1 MSIAHVPQVVQALQA
16 CALHIEVKMPWTLAC
31 AWFDLA
37 WDIRHNED
45 MGTSLT
51 DYIREVRERYNDEER
66 AHLDA
71 EMRRF
76 DLAGQLLSLRL
87 DADVT
92 QQQLAER
99 SGISQADISRY
110 ERGLGN
116 PTRATIDALAVAL
129 GAHLELV
136 RNSEPQQTIAASHE
150 FAT

>member
-1 MSIAHVPQVVQALQA
+1 VSDACGETIPRIALDTVDGA
-16 CALHIEVKMPWTLAC
+16 C
-31 AWFDLA
+31 
-37 WDIRHNED
+37 DIRHTLD
-45 MGTSLT
+45 MGTSL
-51 DYIREVRERYNDEER
+51 DSYIQEVRERYTETER

-87 DADVT
+87 DAGVT
-92 QQQLAER
+92 QQELAGR

-116 PTRATIDALAVAL
+116 PTHATIDALAVAL

-136 RNSEPQQTIAASHE
+136 RNAKPSAQVAPAGV
-150 FAT
+150 

>member
-1 MSIAHVPQVVQALQA
+1 MRVLKVTTAAIDSACDIHHTLSMGMSL
-16 CALHIEVKMPWTLAC
+16 
-31 AWFDLA
+31 D
-37 WDIRHNED
+37 
-45 MGTSLT
+45 
-51 DYIREVRERYNDEER
+51 DYIQGLRERYTEEER

-87 DADVT
+87 DAGVT

-110 ERGLGN
+110 EHGLGN

-136 RNSEPQQTIAASHE
+136 RNTAPTVHPTPVGS
-150 FAT
+150 

>member
-1 MSIAHVPQVVQALQA
+1 
-16 CALHIEVKMPWTLAC
+16 
-31 AWFDLA
+31 
-37 WDIRHNED
+37 
-45 MGTSLT
+45 MGTSL
-51 DYIREVRERYNDEER
+51 DAYIQEVRERYTEAER

-87 DADVT
+87 DAGVT
-92 QQQLAER
+92 QQELAAR

-136 RNSEPQQTIAASHE
+136 RNAKPSPQVTPAAV
-150 FAT
+150 

>member
-1 MSIAHVPQVVQALQA
+1 
-16 CALHIEVKMPWTLAC
+16 
-31 AWFDLA
+31 
-37 WDIRHNED
+37 
-45 MGTSLT
+45 MGTYLT
-51 DYIREVRERYNDEER
+51 DYIQEVRERYNDEQR

-87 DADVT
+87 DAGVT

-99 SGISQADISRY
+99 SGLSQADISRY

-136 RNSEPQQTIAASHE
+136 RNSEPQKAIAAPHE

>member
-1 MSIAHVPQVVQALQA
+1 
-16 CALHIEVKMPWTLAC
+16 
-31 AWFDLA
+31 
-37 WDIRHNED
+37 
-45 MGTSLT
+45 MGTRLT
-51 DYIREVRERYNDEER
+51 DYIQEVRERYDDEER
-66 AHLDA
+66 VHLDA

-87 DADVT
+87 DAGVT
-92 QQQLAER
+92 QQQLAAR
-99 SGISQADISRY
+99 SGIAQANVSRY

>member
-1 MSIAHVPQVVQALQA
+1 
-16 CALHIEVKMPWTLAC
+16 
-31 AWFDLA
+31 
-37 WDIRHNED
+37 
-45 MGTSLT
+45 MGTRLG
-51 DYIREVRERYNDEER
+51 DYIQEVRERYNDYER
-66 AHLDA
+66 THLDG

-87 DADVT
+87 DAGIT
-92 QQQLAER
+92 QKQLAEA

-136 RNSEPQQTIAASHE
+136 RNSEPLQAVTA
-150 FAT
+150 

>member
-1 MSIAHVPQVVQALQA
+1 
-16 CALHIEVKMPWTLAC
+16 
-31 AWFDLA
+31 
-37 WDIRHNED
+37 
-45 MGTSLT
+45 MGTSL
-51 DYIREVRERYNDEER
+51 DAYVQEVRTRYTEMEC

-87 DADVT
+87 DAGVT
-92 QQQLAER
+92 QQELAAR

-116 PTRATIDALAVAL
+116 PTRATIDALAVVL

-136 RNSEPQQTIAASHE
+136 RNTESTAK
-150 FAT
+150 ATTANI

>member
-1 MSIAHVPQVVQALQA
+1 MQVLQA
-16 CALHIEVKMPWTLAC
+16 RAATLHRSQDAVGICVRAV
-31 AWFDLA
+31 DLT
-37 WDIRHNED
+37 WDIRHNPG
-45 MGTSLT
+45 MGTSLD
-51 DYIREVRERYNDEER
+51 DYIGELRERYNDEER

-116 PTRATIDALAVAL
+116 PTRS
-129 GAHLELV
+129 GA
-136 RNSEPQQTIAASHE
+136 A
-150 FAT
+150 

>member
-1 MSIAHVPQVVQALQA
+1 
-16 CALHIEVKMPWTLAC
+16 
-31 AWFDLA
+31 
-37 WDIRHNED
+37 
-45 MGTSLT
+45 MGINLD
-51 DYIREVRERYNDEER
+51 DYINELRERYSDEER

-87 DADVT
+87 DAGVT

-99 SGISQADISRY
+99 SGISQADVSRY

-136 RNSEPQQTIAASHE
+136 RDSEPLRDLTTDYELSA
-150 FAT
+150 

>member
-1 MSIAHVPQVVQALQA
+1 MRAIDA
-16 CALHIEVKMPWTLAC
+16 
-31 AWFDLA
+31 A
-37 WDIRHNED
+37 WDICHNAS

-51 DYIREVRERYNDEER
+51 DYIQEVRERYNDEER

-71 EMRRF
+71 EMRRL

-87 DADVT
+87 DAGVT

-136 RNSEPQQTIAASHE
+136 RNSESQQTITAASHE
-150 FAT
+150 FAI

>member
-1 MSIAHVPQVVQALQA
+1 MS
-16 CALHIEVKMPWTLAC
+16 
-31 AWFDLA
+31 
-37 WDIRHNED
+37 
-45 MGTSLT
+45 TSL
-51 DYIREVRERYNDEER
+51 DQYIQEVRERYTDAER

-92 QQQLAER
+92 QKELAAR

-136 RNSEPQQTIAASHE
+136 RNTEPSLRPTPAGV
-150 FAT
+150 

>member
-1 MSIAHVPQVVQALQA
+1 
-16 CALHIEVKMPWTLAC
+16 
-31 AWFDLA
+31 
-37 WDIRHNED
+37 
-45 MGTSLT
+45 MGTRLT
-51 DYIREVRERYNDEER
+51 DYIQEVRERYDDEER

-71 EMRRF
+71 EMGRF

-136 RNSEPQQTIAASHE
+136 RNSESQQTITAASHE

>member
-1 MSIAHVPQVVQALQA
+1 MDAIDSA
-16 CALHIEVKMPWTLAC
+16 C
-31 AWFDLA
+31 
-37 WDIRHNED
+37 DIRHTLS
-45 MGTSLT
+45 MGISLD
-51 DYIREVRERYNDEER
+51 DYIKELREGYTDEQR

-92 QQQLAER
+92 QQHLAER

-136 RNSEPQQTIAASHE
+136 RNSEPAERPEPVQV
-150 FAT
+150 